1 MNGLKLTFELQ
12 RNEAVFGESVPFAV
26 TLTHTFKSPVLV
38 NALDP
43 VNRALKV
50 FMRRLDGE
58 ERTADQMTPILRD
71 GLSRGAPVVPGGV
84 RLIPGQK
91 LEFKD
96 DLLRW
101 FAHIPAGTYRVWAE
115 YEGLLRTAASEPAE
129 LRISPALI
137 LAANTPRWGLQM
149 PDAPYAAAWAHRH
162 ERGIMLFYQLQSP
175 DLPRNPVRSIRA
187 GVIGEQVSAHAAC
200 LPGGENLVGHLYWF
214 TVKER
219 FFFVPFDVKNGVTGP
234 AVEVKKLPFK
244 GWPIPSGLSLKDGSF
259 LVPFTDHRR
268 TKVALMHVFP
278 NGEASAVILDL
289 EKNSPLGP
297 HMSFFEYDRRLHFI
311 WTKAKGRQI
320 DYAML
325 PLDDMES
332 GFAAR
337 TIHIAND
344 PVLWFDAYLDR
355 GMNILQLKSLYLG
368 DPPPSGEQE
377 GEEPLARVMAWCIT
391 SKDRQIVCTPISAT
405 DSSMGRPVSF
415 QTGSAGDVSVLGS
428 VTTSKGGLALL
439 LVNGNGR
446 IFYASTMRRRLMP
459 IEDAVGIPVTQA
471 NCPSLMRGSRY
482 PWVHLRFITDARMI
496 SYVRLEPVSEFDPV
510 ESETRPLD
518 LVSDEWTEV
527 TDETEG
533 RSQSE

>member
-1 MNGLKLTFELQ
+1 
-12 RNEAVFGESVPFAV
+12 
-26 TLTHTFKSPVLV
+26 
-38 NALDP
+38 
-43 VNRALKV
+43 
-50 FMRRLDGE
+50 
-58 ERTADQMTPILRD
+58 
-71 GLSRGAPVVPGGV
+71 
-84 RLIPGQK
+84 
-91 LEFKD
+91 
-96 DLLRW
+96 
-101 FAHIPAGTYRVWAE
+101 
-115 YEGLLRTAASEPAE
+115 
-129 LRISPALI
+129 
-137 LAANTPRWGLQM
+137 
-149 PDAPYAAAWAHRH
+149 
-162 ERGIMLFYQLQSP
+162 
-175 DLPRNPVRSIRA
+175 
-187 GVIGEQVSAHAAC
+187 
-200 LPGGENLVGHLYWF
+200 
-214 TVKER
+214 
-219 FFFVPFDVKNGVTGP
+219 
-234 AVEVKKLPFK
+234 
-244 GWPIPSGLSLKDGSF
+244 
-259 LVPFTDHRR
+259 
-268 TKVALMHVFP
+268 
-278 NGEASAVILDL
+278 
-289 EKNSPLGP
+289 
-297 HMSFFEYDRRLHFI
+297 MSFFEYDRRLHFI